1 MVGDNKRDVF
11 EMLFAIGLAF
21 LGAGSEI
28 GIKRGSRGRNRE
40 NKSHRPGAIHEM
52 GKNLILFQY

>member
-1 MVGDNKRDVF
+1 M
-11 EMLFAIGLAF
+11 
-21 LGAGSEI
+21 GAGSDI

-40 NKSHRPGAIHEM
+40 NKSHRPGAIPEM